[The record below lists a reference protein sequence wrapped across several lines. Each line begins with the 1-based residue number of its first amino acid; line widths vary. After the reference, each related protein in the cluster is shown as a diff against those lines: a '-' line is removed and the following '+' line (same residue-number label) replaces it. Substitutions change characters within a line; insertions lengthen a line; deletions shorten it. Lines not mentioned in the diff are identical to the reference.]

1 MTARPPSFTR
11 GQALTE
17 YLVALLVLT
26 MLIGFGFAGEDSVID
41 ILLSAV
47 RTAFERQSGFISLP
61 L

>member
-17 YLVALLVLT
+17 YLVALLVLA
-26 MLIGFGFAGEDSVID
+26 MLIGVGFGGEGSVID
-41 ILLSAV
+41 TLLDAV
-47 RTAFERQSGFISLP
+47 RTAFERLSGFISLP